1 MISPQMGRAVFRIA
15 FFMTLVSLVLM
26 FCLQP
31 GSAEFVVAG
40 VTLAIGSVFIVL
52 IALVVRRQ
60 SH

>member
-1 MISPQMGRAVFRIA
+1 MISPQMSRAAFRIA
-15 FFMTLVSLVLM
+15 FFMTLVSIVLV
-26 FCLQP
+26 FCLKP

-40 VTLAIGSVFIVL
+40 VTLAVGLVFIVL

>member
-15 FFMTLVSLVLM
+15 FFITSVSAVLM
-26 FCLQP
+26 LCLKP

-40 VTLAIGSVFIVL
+40 MALAVGLVFIVL

-60 SH
+60 SR